1 MHEIV
6 KGLLEDI
13 DNSGLAEYAFIW
25 MLKLKLDAFTVSME
39 TGGMKRCHYFVERN
53 NIIFQMREL
62 FKRMD
67 SKTRAISSMIK
78 GV

>member
-6 KGLLEDI
+6 KALLEDI
-13 DNSGLAEYAFIW
+13 DNSGLVEYAFILA
-25 MLKLKLDAFTVSME
+25 LKSKLDTLTISME
-39 TGGMKRCHYFVERN
+39 MGGMKRCHYFVERN

-62 FKRMD
+62 SKRMD